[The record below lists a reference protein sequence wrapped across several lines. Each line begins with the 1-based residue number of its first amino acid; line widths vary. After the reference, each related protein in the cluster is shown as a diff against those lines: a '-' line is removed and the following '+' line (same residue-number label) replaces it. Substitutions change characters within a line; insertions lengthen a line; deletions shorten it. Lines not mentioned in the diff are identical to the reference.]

1 MDDNSWKYLIN
12 PNAEMLGLKNDTT
25 NMKKW
30 LNEIVMRIESI
41 TDDSEAIKTLFTI
54 NQKVGYVKGKDQNY
68 YYPDELYRKLEITI
82 NKLLQKRLNKLFG

>member
-1 MDDNSWKYLIN
+1 MDDNSWKYLID

-68 YYPDELYRKLEITI
+68 YYPDKLYRKLEITI
-82 NKLLQKRLNKLFG
+82 NKLLQKRLSKLQ